1 LLNQHGQVL
10 GEAEAAATLAVA
22 GMSEALLAAALAL
35 RQASAVA
42 AFAEHQLSRVAAFAE
57 HRLSGAHTLTAELL
71 ADQVPHLDFTMAA
84 LECLVSDRAGSLPWA
99 TDQYLPPVA
108 GYRRLDKIGRAN

>member
-35 RQASAVA
+35 RQASAA
-42 AFAEHQLSRVAAFAE
+42 AGFAEHQLSRVADFAE
-57 HRLSGAHTLTAELL
+57 HRLSGAHTLGVEVSTDA
-71 ADQVPHLDFTMAA
+71 VSHLDFTIA
-84 LECLVSDRAGSLPWA
+84 LECP
-99 TDQYLPPVA
+99 Q
-108 GYRRLDKIGRAN
+108 